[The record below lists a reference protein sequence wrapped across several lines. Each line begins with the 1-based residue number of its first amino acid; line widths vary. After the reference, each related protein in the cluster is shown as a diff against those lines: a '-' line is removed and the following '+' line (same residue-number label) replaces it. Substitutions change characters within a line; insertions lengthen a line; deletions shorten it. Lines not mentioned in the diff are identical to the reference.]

1 MKNKYMEQ
9 LRLSHKLHGK
19 GRGKGFK
26 LIYDYSFRSSEKGLT
41 YWDDLYFWLN
51 GIRYFVAFVHPR
63 QKYASTCEQIV
74 WDSLYPSCPENKE
87 TFVPY
92 EYKRVGKSR
101 KKVKYYTMEDSNED
115 AFSEWCKMLWE
126 EEKLFCASSDVCI
139 RPSVRVKWLQRGKM
153 IEICAPYELL
163 SEEQALFFVG
173 MVMEHYKT
181 GTLYEWVDKMKAVVY
196 TKENWIK
203 ENN

>member
-26 LIYDYSFRSSEKGLT
+26 LIYDYSFRSENKGLT
-41 YWDDLYFWLN
+41 YWDDLYYYLN

-101 KKVKYYTMEDSNED
+101 KKVKYYTMEDSNEA

-153 IEICAPYELL
+153 IEICATYM
-163 SEEQALFFVG
+163 S
-173 MVMEHYKT
+173 YKT
-181 GTLYEWVDKMKAVVY
+181 TSTCLMIILFYQKVLMS
-196 TKENWIK
+196 IIIF
-203 ENN
+203 

>member
-9 LRLSHKLHGK
+9 LRLSQKLNGK
-19 GRGKGFK
+19 GRSKGFK

-41 YWDDLYFWLN
+41 YWDDLYYYLN

-63 QKYASTCEQIV
+63 QKYKDTCEEIV
-74 WDSLYPSCPENKE
+74 WDSLYSSCPKNKE

-92 EYKRVGKSR
+92 EYKKVGNSR

-163 SEEQALFFVG
+163 SEKQALFFVG
-173 MVMEHYKT
+173 MVRGHYKA
-181 GTLYEWVDKMKAVVY
+181 GTLYQWIDRMKAVVY
-196 TKENWIK
+196 TKDNWLK
-203 ENN
+203 EN